1 MRYADGFQDPE
12 AGHLLALSQ
21 PLEELH
27 AQVAREGVVIPPR
40 FDLGVKPGG
49 DAIKSGVIDVQLVV
63 VETVRQALQQ
73 RDARMFCCASMID
86 GQ

>member
-1 MRYADGFQDPE
+1 
-12 AGHLLALSQ
+12 
-21 PLEELH
+21 
-27 AQVAREGVVIPPR
+27 
-40 FDLGVKPGG
+40 VKPGG